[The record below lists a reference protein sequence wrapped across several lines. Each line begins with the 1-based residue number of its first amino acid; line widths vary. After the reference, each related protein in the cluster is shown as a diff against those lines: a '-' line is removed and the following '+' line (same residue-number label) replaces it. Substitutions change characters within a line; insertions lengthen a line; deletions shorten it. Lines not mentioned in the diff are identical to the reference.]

1 MALLRLAL
9 LGIVLAPACLA
20 MPGPLHAGE
29 FDPAVAIY
37 TLPFPV
43 QSR

>member
-9 LGIVLAPACLA
+9 LGSPACLA